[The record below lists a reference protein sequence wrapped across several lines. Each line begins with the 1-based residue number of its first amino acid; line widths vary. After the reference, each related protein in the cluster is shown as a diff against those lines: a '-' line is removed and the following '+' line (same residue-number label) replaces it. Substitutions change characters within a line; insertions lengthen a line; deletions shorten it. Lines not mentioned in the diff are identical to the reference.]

1 MQHVP
6 SVNFSFRTGL
16 SFTTNTTVVRF
27 PSSCMGFLDSCKQIL
42 FFILQQGDQIEGLL
56 SAGWTNERH
65 SSYISSME
73 ASFVEQLYGQENCNY
88 DANKNNLR
96 NIAIK
101 CLPENPWVRRFKPRG
116 SCVNH
121 RGTGMEPIVDDY
133 GSGTDTVR
141 EKVRTHA
148 GVVKTSVII
157 GKSKGHYL
165 VFPFLQNVSSMCF
178 TLFEPILAVLR

>member
-1 MQHVP
+1 
-6 SVNFSFRTGL
+6 
-16 SFTTNTTVVRF
+16 
-27 PSSCMGFLDSCKQIL
+27 MGGVSLNQPLINDDPLPLPLPGSIAK
-42 FFILQQGDQIEGLL
+42 GDQIEGLL

-96 NIAIK
+96 NIVINSF
-101 CLPENPWVRRFKPRG
+101 PENPWVRRFKPRG
-116 SCVNH
+116 ACVNH
-121 RGTGMEPIVDDY
+121 RGIGMEPIVDDY

-148 GVVKTSVII
+148 GVAKTSVII
-157 GKSKGHYL
+157 GKSKE
-165 VFPFLQNVSSMCF
+165 VTDQNFPDDGIQSSNDPCKKQKSISGPASNDQD
-178 TLFEPILAVLR
+178 T

>member
-1 MQHVP
+1 
-6 SVNFSFRTGL
+6 
-16 SFTTNTTVVRF
+16 
-27 PSSCMGFLDSCKQIL
+27 MGGVSLNQPLINDDPLPLPLPGSIAK
-42 FFILQQGDQIEGLL
+42 QGDQIEGLL

-73 ASFVEQLYGQENCNY
+73 ASFVEQLYGQENCSY

-96 NIAIK
+96 NIVINN
-101 CLPENPWVRRFKPRG
+101 LPENPWVRRFKPRG
-116 SCVNH
+116 ACVNH
-121 RGTGMEPIVDDY
+121 RGIGMEPIVDDY

-165 VFPFLQNVSSMCF
+165 VFPFQQNVSSICF
-178 TLFEPILAVLR
+178 TLFEPILVVL